1 MSDLLVFSQE
11 KAPSLSGSL
20 PKCPYADVFSYIGL
34 LSPNISL
41 IPLGLRSKLSLI
53 LSSTNLFLSKSLS
66 KTGPKCILKLIVDKN
81 NNKVLGCHMIGDNAS
96 EIIQMASISLM
107 LGAKKSDF
115 DNTMALHPTIAE
127 EFVTMR

>member
-1 MSDLLVFSQE
+1 MLDLLVFSQE

-53 LSSTNLFLSKSLS
+53 LSSTNLFLSNHYQKDSH
-66 KTGPKCILKLIVDKN
+66 K
-81 NNKVLGCHMIGDNAS
+81 
-96 EIIQMASISLM
+96 
-107 LGAKKSDF
+107 
-115 DNTMALHPTIAE
+115 
-127 EFVTMR
+127 

>member
-66 KTGPKCILKLIVDKN
+66 KRFT
-81 NNKVLGCHMIGDNAS
+81 
-96 EIIQMASISLM
+96 
-107 LGAKKSDF
+107 
-115 DNTMALHPTIAE
+115 
-127 EFVTMR
+127 